1 MNQPLSVTGGQ
12 RNRALAISTLAFTL
26 CFAVWTIFSIIGI
39 QIKADFNLTDT
50 QLGLLM
56 ATPVL
61 TGSISRMFLGIW
73 TDRYG
78 GRKVFSILMLLTA
91 ACVYL
96 LTFAN
101 SYIMLLVAALGVGLA
116 GGSFIVGV
124 TYTAAWFNDVKE
136 KQGTAL
142 GIFGAG
148 NVGSAVTNF
157 GAPFL
162 LIALGWQGTAQ
173 IYATVLAIAGVV
185 FLFLAKDDP
194 LKETRQELQQ
204 KGFWEQL
211 SPLGDLR
218 VWRFSLYYFF
228 VFGAFVALALWL
240 PHYLIGVYE
249 LDIKTAGMIAAL
261 YTVPASLFRILGGW
275 MSDKYGARRV
285 MYWTFIASVICTFLL
300 SYPSTEYAVKGVNQT
315 YNFHFEITL
324 LGFVF
329 LTFALGFFMS
339 LGKAAVF
346 KHIPVY
352 YPKSVGAVGGVVGM
366 IGGLGGFLLPLTFGM
381 LNDVIGVW
389 QSSFMLLFV
398 IAAAALAW
406 MHFAILRAE
415 RVEYREDREER
426 DLPELSTPNSMV
438 LDDWRPEDKTFWEE
452 KGKRIATRNLWI
464 SIPNLFL
471 AFAVW
476 TIWSILVVKMP
487 ALGFPYSQN
496 ELFWLAALPALSG
509 ATLRIFYSFM
519 VPIFGG
525 RRWTAIST
533 ASLLLPCI
541 WIGFAVQNTDT
552 PYMIMLIL
560 ALLCGFGGGNFSS
573 SMSNISFFYPQKEKG
588 GALGMNAGLGNLG
601 VSGMQLLAPLVI
613 AASVFG
619 GMGGDPLVIQEGANA
634 GQEVWLQNAAF
645 LWVPLIVIGSVAAW
659 FGMNDISSAKASF
672 SDQAVIFKR
681 SHNWIMCI
689 LYLGTFGSFIG
700 FAAGF
705 PLLSGMLFPE
715 VDPTAYAFLGPLVGA
730 LARPVGGIVADKLG
744 GARVTFWN
752 FLLMIAGVAGVMYF
766 LPIAGTE
773 GNFWGFFAAFMVLFI
788 ATGIGNG
795 STFRMV
801 PVIFLNQRK
810 RELGDTDEAIKQGN
824 KESAAVIGFISAF
837 AAYGGFFIP
846 KAYGSSISLTGSV
859 SAALVSFIVFYAI
872 CSVITWWFYS
882 RKNAPDPC

>member
-101 SYIMLLVAALGVGLA
+101 SYIMLLIAALGVGLA

-261 YTVPASLFRILGGW
+261 YTIPASLFRILGGW

-415 RVEYREDREER
+415 RVEYR
-426 DLPELSTPNSMV
+426 
-438 LDDWRPEDKTFWEE
+438 
-452 KGKRIATRNLWI
+452 
-464 SIPNLFL
+464 
-471 AFAVW
+471 
-476 TIWSILVVKMP
+476 
-487 ALGFPYSQN
+487 
-496 ELFWLAALPALSG
+496 
-509 ATLRIFYSFM
+509 
-519 VPIFGG
+519 
-525 RRWTAIST
+525 
-533 ASLLLPCI
+533 
-541 WIGFAVQNTDT
+541 
-552 PYMIMLIL
+552 
-560 ALLCGFGGGNFSS
+560 
-573 SMSNISFFYPQKEKG
+573 
-588 GALGMNAGLGNLG
+588 
-601 VSGMQLLAPLVI
+601 
-613 AASVFG
+613 
-619 GMGGDPLVIQEGANA
+619 
-634 GQEVWLQNAAF
+634 
-645 LWVPLIVIGSVAAW
+645 
-659 FGMNDISSAKASF
+659 
-672 SDQAVIFKR
+672 
-681 SHNWIMCI
+681 
-689 LYLGTFGSFIG
+689 
-700 FAAGF
+700 
-705 PLLSGMLFPE
+705 
-715 VDPTAYAFLGPLVGA
+715 
-730 LARPVGGIVADKLG
+730 
-744 GARVTFWN
+744 
-752 FLLMIAGVAGVMYF
+752 
-766 LPIAGTE
+766 
-773 GNFWGFFAAFMVLFI
+773 
-788 ATGIGNG
+788 
-795 STFRMV
+795 
-801 PVIFLNQRK
+801 
-810 RELGDTDEAIKQGN
+810 
-824 KESAAVIGFISAF
+824 
-837 AAYGGFFIP
+837 
-846 KAYGSSISLTGSV
+846 
-859 SAALVSFIVFYAI
+859 
-872 CSVITWWFYS
+872 
-882 RKNAPDPC
+882 

>member
-1 MNQPLSVTGGQ
+1 MNQPLSATGGQ
-12 RNRALAISTLAFTL
+12 RNYALVLSTLAFTL

-39 QIKADFNLTDT
+39 QIKEDFNLTDT

-73 TDRYG
+73 TDRLG
-78 GRKVFSILMLLTA
+78 GRKVFAILMLLTS

-101 SYIMLLVAALGVGLA
+101 SYIMLLTAALGVGLA

-124 TYTAAWFNDVKE
+124 TYTAAWFNDAKE

-173 IYATVLAIAGVV
+173 IYATILAIAGIA
-185 FLFLAKDDP
+185 FLVLAKEDP
-194 LKETRQELQQ
+194 LKNVRHEKQQ
-204 KGFWEQL
+204 QGFWEQL

-249 LDIKTAGMIAAL
+249 LDVKTAGMIAAL
-261 YTVPASLFRILGGW
+261 YTIPASLFRILGGW

-285 MYWTFIASVICTFLL
+285 MYWTFIASIICTFLL
-300 SYPSTEYAVKGVNQT
+300 SYPSTEYAVKGIDQT
-315 YNFHFEITL
+315 YNFHFEVTL
-324 LGFVF
+324 VGFVF

-398 IAAAALAW
+398 IATVSLLWMNAA
-406 MHFAILRAE
+406 IVKAE
-415 RVEYREDREER
+415 RVEYKDDREER

-541 WIGFAVQNTDT
+541 WIGFAVQDTDT

-619 GMGGDPLVIQEGANA
+619 GMAGDPLVIQEGANA

-645 LWVPLIVIGSVAAW
+645 LWVPLIVIGAIAAW

-730 LARPVGGIVADKLG
+730 LSRPVGGIVADKLG

-882 RKNAPDPC
+882 RKNAPNPC